1 LPYTSRQEQ
10 ALLSQSQILVLG
22 AIAGLTIFIGL
33 PVGRVGR
40 LPVAA
45 STFLAATATGILL
58 FLLWDV
64 LAAGVEPVE
73 SALTAAAVDHTGGWG
88 RFAWLAALL
97 GGGFVVGLM
106 SLVYFDELIARRRRN
121 AGPYSVGAAV
131 AVEVDADVRAGL
143 LSPAQ
148 SLSLMIATGIG
159 LHNFSEGLAIG
170 QSAAAG
176 EISLAL
182 MLIIGFGLHNA
193 TEGFGIVGPFATSD
207 ERPSWGFLLLVGLI
221 GGGPTFFGTLLG
233 QTWVSEALSVAF
245 LALAAGSILYVVI
258 ELLDVC
264 RRAGRK
270 RLVAWGLILGLTL
283 GFATDFVLVA
293 AGA

>member
-1 LPYTSRQEQ
+1 M
-10 ALLSQSQILVLG
+10 SQTQILVLG

-33 PVGRVGR
+33 PVGRLGR
-40 LPVAA
+40 LPISA

-73 SALTAAAVDHTGGWG
+73 SALTAAAVDHDGGWG
-88 RFAWLAALL
+88 RFAWLAVLL

-106 SLVYFDELIARRRRN
+106 SLVYFDELIARRRR
-121 AGPYSVGAAV
+121 AGGPYSVGAAV
-131 AVEVDADVRAGL
+131 AVEAEAPRSGMVGM

-170 QSAAAG
+170 QSAAVRGDQPGAD
-176 EISLAL
+176 ARHR
-182 MLIIGFGLHNA
+182 FRAAQRNRGLRHRRP
-193 TEGFGIVGPFATSD
+193 VRD
-207 ERPSWGFLLLVGLI
+207 ERRAAVVGLPVA
-221 GGGPTFFGTLLG
+221 GRADRRRPDVLRHAPRPA
-233 QTWVSEALSVAF
+233 WVSEALSVAF

-270 RLVAWGLILGLTL
+270 RLVAWG
-283 GFATDFVLVA
+283 
-293 AGA
+293 

>member
-1 LPYTSRQEQ
+1 M
-10 ALLSQSQILVLG
+10 SQTQILVLG

-33 PVGRVGR
+33 PVGRIGA
-40 LPVAA
+40 LPAAA
-45 STFLAATATGILL
+45 SAFLAATATGILL

-64 LAAGVEPVE
+64 LSAGVEPVE
-73 SALTAAAVDHTGGWG
+73 TALTAAAVDHTGSWS
-88 RFAWLAALL
+88 RFAGLAALL
-97 GGGFVVGLM
+97 AAGFVAGLM
-106 SLVYFDELIARRRRN
+106 SLVYFDELIARRRRR
-121 AGPYSVGAAV
+121 AGPQSVGAAI
-131 AVEVDADVRAGL
+131 AVEEGRSARIL
-143 LSPAQ
+143 TPAQ

-182 MLIIGFGLHNA
+182 VLIIGFGLHNA
-193 TEGFGIVGPFATSD
+193 TEGFGIVGPFAGSQD
-207 ERPSWGFLLLVGLI
+207 RPGWGFLLVAGLI
-221 GGGPTFFGTLLG
+221 GGGPTFFGTLIG
-233 QTWVSEALSVAF
+233 QAWVSEPLSIVF

-264 RRAGRK
+264 RRLGRK
-270 RLVAWGLILGLTL
+270 RLVAWGIVLGLTL

>member
-1 LPYTSRQEQ
+1 M
-10 ALLSQSQILVLG
+10 SQSQILVLG

-33 PVGRVGR
+33 PVGRMGR
-40 LPVAA
+40 LPLAA
-45 STFLAATATGILL
+45 SAFLAATATGILL

-64 LAAGVEPVE
+64 LTAGVEPVE
-73 SALTAAAVDHTGGWG
+73 AALTAAALDDTGSWG

-97 GGGFVVGLM
+97 AGGFVLGLM
-106 SLVYFDELIARRRRN
+106 SLVYFDEIIAQRRHN
-121 AGPYSVGAAV
+121 APPYSVGAAV
-131 AVEVDADVRAGL
+131 DVEAWAAPAQARV

-182 MLIIGFGLHNA
+182 MLIVGFGLHNA

-207 ERPSWGFLLLVGLI
+207 DRPSWGFLLLVGLI
-221 GGGPTFFGTLLG
+221 GGGPTFFGTLVG

-264 RRAGRK
+264 RRGGRK
-270 RLVAWGLILGLTL
+270 RLVAWGLILGLSL